1 MRGYVR
7 WKIVLSLL
15 IFLLILPGL
24 PNSGRTE
31 DFVRCF
37 DLNDERTLA
46 KMIEENPILREQVG
60 ILQQK
65 ISNLEKENELLRREK
80 DLQEKL
86 SLLAQRET
94 EIYRAAFEKEKDLTD
109 RALKL
114 SEKKDRG
121 LFETWGPVGLIA
133 IIVVTIAAAL

>member
-1 MRGYVR
+1 
-7 WKIVLSLL
+7 
-15 IFLLILPGL
+15 
-24 PNSGRTE
+24 
-31 DFVRCF
+31 
-37 DLNDERTLA
+37 
-46 KMIEENPILREQVG
+46 MIEENPILREQVG